1 MKTAPA
7 EPADAPVPPSGTEQT
22 VEEQQKPKT
31 DATSSV
37 LSDIADVGEV
47 VVDALTLIF
56 DQLRT
61 TRRPGA

>member
-37 LSDIADVGEV
+37 LSDIGDDVGEV

-56 DQLRT
+56 D
-61 TRRPGA
+61 

>member
-56 DQLRT
+56 D
-61 TRRPGA
+61 